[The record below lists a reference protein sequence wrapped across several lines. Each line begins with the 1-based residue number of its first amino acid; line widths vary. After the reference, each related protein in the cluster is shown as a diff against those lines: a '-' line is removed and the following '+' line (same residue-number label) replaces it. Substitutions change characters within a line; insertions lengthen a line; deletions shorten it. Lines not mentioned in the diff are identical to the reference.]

1 MEKTAQINKVVKSYF
16 EKNKDVDI
24 VPAKDRMPEFI
35 KAGIF
40 TKDNKNGLP
49 IRKVLRDLKETNQL
63 HLIPFAHG
71 VQKTKNTNWFFIP
84 SNKSIPKISV
94 APPKVKQ
101 VTTTSKSK
109 TSKKHRDE
117 DYIIDLCDAI
127 LGIKASRQYRFDFL
141 LGDLHT
147 NGVTRTKL
155 PVDAYYASKNL
166 VIEFHETQH
175 TEAVRHFDKPN
186 KITVSGV
193 HRGKQRA
200 KYEQLRRDLL
210 PEHGI
215 QLVELDYSLFEVT
228 SQKKLVR
235 NKKRDT
241 EVLKAILKKFDA
253 RGGNW

>member
-1 MEKTAQINKVVKSYF
+1 MDKTAQINKVVKSYF

-24 VPAKDRMPEFI
+24 VPAKDLMPEFI

-40 TKDNKNGLP
+40 IKDHKNGLP

-71 VQKTKNTNWFFIP
+71 VQKTTNTYWFFIP
-84 SNKSIPKISV
+84 SNKPIPKIKVTSTK
-94 APPKVKQ
+94 AKKETSPK
-101 VTTTSKSK
+101 KSK
-109 TSKKHRDE
+109 PAKKHKDE

-127 LGIKASRQYRFDFL
+127 LGIKASRQHRFDFL
-141 LGDLHT
+141 LGDLHS

-166 VIEFHETQH
+166 VIEFHERQH
-175 TEAVRHFDKPN
+175 TEAVSHFDKPN
-186 KITVSGV
+186 KMTVSGV
-193 HRGKQRA
+193 YRGKQRA

-235 NKKRDT
+235 DKKNDI
-241 EVLKAILKKFDA
+241 EVLKEILKKI
-253 RGGNW
+253 